1 MTKEEK
7 QKAITTAGNPAK
19 PTGEAGEQMLA
30 RMNESH
36 APLTAWGL
44 SHFTWRGDEAVLDI
58 GCGGGANLRHMSA
71 HVTTGHLTG
80 IDYSATSVQTSRQTN
95 AAAIAA
101 GKMEINEGSVEALP
115 FADNTFDKI
124 TTVES
129 FYFWP
134 KPQENLKEVRRV
146 LKPGGTFLLIA
157 EIYGH
162 DGLSAE
168 VRENIKRY
176 HLYNPTP
183 ETFETIFR
191 NAGFPSVQVHIE
203 KDHRWICIEGQKK
216 QCPLAFLATILRR
229 IAGACTWRARL
240 DDTTTGIPA
249 AHSGPPK
256 AFLVPL
262 EVQDSCQNVKG

>member
-7 QKAITTAGNPAK
+7 QKAVTAAGNPAK

-58 GCGGGANLRHMSA
+58 GCGGGANLRRMSA

-101 GKMEINEGSVEALP
+101 GKMEIYEGSVEALP

-134 KPQENLKEVRRV
+134 NPQENLKEVRRV

-157 EIYGH
+157 EISNAITSITRH
-162 DGLSAE
+162 RKPLKPFSAM
-168 VRENIKRY
+168 
-176 HLYNPTP
+176 PASP
-183 ETFETIFR
+183 
-191 NAGFPSVQVHIE
+191 PSRSTSKKTTVGSAS
-203 KDHRWICIEGQKK
+203 KDKK
-216 QCPLAFLATILRR
+216 SNDP
-229 IAGACTWRARL
+229 
-240 DDTTTGIPA
+240 
-249 AHSGPPK
+249 
-256 AFLVPL
+256 
-262 EVQDSCQNVKG
+262 

>member
-7 QKAITTAGNPAK
+7 QKAVTAAGNPAK

-58 GCGGGANLRHMSA
+58 GCGGGANLRRMSA
-71 HVTTGHLTG
+71 HVTTGRLTG

-95 AAAIAA
+95 ADAIAA
-101 GKMEINEGSVEALP
+101 GKMEIHEGSVEKLP
-115 FADNTFDKI
+115 FADDCFDKI

-134 KPQENLKEVRRV
+134 DPPENLKEVRRV
-146 LKPGGTFLLIA
+146 LKKGGTFLLIA
-157 EIYGH
+157 EIYGRP
-162 DGLSAE
+162 DLSDA
-168 VRENIKRY
+168 VQENIIRY

-183 ETFETIFR
+183 EVFGRIFR
-191 NAGFPSVQVHIE
+191 KAGFTNVEIHIE
-203 KDHRWICIEGQKK
+203 STEGWICVEGKK
-216 QCPLAFLATILRR
+216 
-229 IAGACTWRARL
+229 
-240 DDTTTGIPA
+240 
-249 AHSGPPK
+249 
-256 AFLVPL
+256 
-262 EVQDSCQNVKG
+262 

>member
-1 MTKEEK
+1 MSIFIDVSIYRFKKIKKSCTIEKSYQIKKAGASTMTKEEK
-7 QKAITTAGNPAK
+7 QKAVTAAGNPAK

-58 GCGGGANLRHMSA
+58 GCGGGANLRRMSA

-101 GKMEINEGSVEALP
+101 GKMEIYEGSVEALP

-134 KPQENLKEVRRV
+134 NPQENLKEVRRV

-191 NAGFPSVQVHIE
+191 DAGFPSVQVHIE

-216 QCPLAFLATILRR
+216 Q
-229 IAGACTWRARL
+229 
-240 DDTTTGIPA
+240 
-249 AHSGPPK
+249 
-256 AFLVPL
+256 
-262 EVQDSCQNVKG
+262 

>member
-58 GCGGGANLRHMSA
+58 GCGGGANLRRMSA

-95 AAAIAA
+95 AAAIAS
-101 GKMEINEGSVEALP
+101 GKMEIYEGSVEALP

-134 KPQENLKEVRRV
+134 NPQENLKEVRRV

-216 QCPLAFLATILRR
+216 Q
-229 IAGACTWRARL
+229 
-240 DDTTTGIPA
+240 
-249 AHSGPPK
+249 
-256 AFLVPL
+256 
-262 EVQDSCQNVKG
+262 